1 MALSCLLRLQTAFS
15 DMYSAFS
22 ISMLLKCR
30 LIISALS
37 AEADTYTLPLLTVLV
52 SAIGSGQMS
61 SPIKLGAWLHY
72 AAAA

>member
-1 MALSCLLRLQTAFS
+1 
-15 DMYSAFS
+15 
-22 ISMLLKCR
+22 MLLKCR

-37 AEADTYTLPLLTVLV
+37 AEAGTYTLPLLTVLV

-61 SPIKLGAWLHY
+61 PPIKLGAWRHD